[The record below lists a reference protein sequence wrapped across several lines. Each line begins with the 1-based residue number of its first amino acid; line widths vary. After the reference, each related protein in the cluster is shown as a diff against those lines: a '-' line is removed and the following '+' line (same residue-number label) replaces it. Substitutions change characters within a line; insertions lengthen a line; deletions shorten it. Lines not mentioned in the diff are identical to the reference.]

1 MPWNE
6 DEFNLRPKGGP
17 LAEVGFIFKTYLSQS
32 RLWSTRPGAGDS
44 WDGAASVAKVGF
56 EDETYLGQWPTLGPE
71 VKFVPIPGHGRPAAG
86 IAGPGTRR
94 PQSGLAELGFVGET
108 YLGQSW
114 PLF

>member
-1 MPWNE
+1 M
-6 DEFNLRPKGGP
+6 
-17 LAEVGFIFKTYLSQS
+17 
-32 RLWSTRPGAGDS
+32 
-44 WDGAASVAKVGF
+44 AKVGF